1 MEIRKR
7 TLEIYARSDKQL
19 GVRKMTHCL
28 AREHCVT
35 VSEGWVYQLMRQM
48 KLLKMST
55 MKPLKAASGK
65 ENVIVCWNLLS
76 QRFDSKALNL
86 VWVCDFT
93 CVKVSGRLF
102 HICVILD
109 FYVGKVIA
117 CRVGSKFDR
126 FPAIDI
132 LWDAVRLR
140 GVSKG
145 LMFHADQGTQF
156 TSRDFRM
163 VIDEL
168 GMVQSFSAKGHP
180 YNNAVMECFF
190 KYLKKE
196 KLDRRCFQS
205 LEQFKWSLLPCISGF
220 FIPPLPHPRSVSRPG

>member
-1 MEIRKR
+1 MPAP
-7 TLEIYARSDKQL
+7 TN
-19 GVRKMTHCL
+19 
-28 AREHCVT
+28 
-35 VSEGWVYQLMRQM
+35 GW
-48 KLLKMST
+48 
-55 MKPLKAASGK
+55 ASGRCPLPCAGALHDRQRRSGIPADETDESVQNK
-65 ENVIVCWNLLS
+65 HREDVGVCQNLLS

-93 CVKVSGRLF
+93 CVKVSGRFF

-180 YNNAVMECFF
+180 YNNAV
-190 KYLKKE
+190 
-196 KLDRRCFQS
+196 
-205 LEQFKWSLLPCISGF
+205 ISHKQKR
-220 FIPPLPHPRSVSRPG
+220 INLSPSKCTLSS